1 MEDCERWRRD
11 AEQLEFISDCDR
23 SLFWKKEKAIHLGIQ
38 LIASE
43 QVKDENLKEMY
54 LHLTRG
60 MMSLKSMVKPLQV
73 VSFFQYYQ
81 HLGKLITRY
90 SIQNKKHYICFN
102 IS

>member
-43 QVKDENLKEMY
+43 QVKDKDLKEMY
-54 LHLTRG
+54 LHLTRE
-60 MMSLKSMVKPLQV
+60 
-73 VSFFQYYQ
+73 
-81 HLGKLITRY
+81 
-90 SIQNKKHYICFN
+90 
-102 IS
+102 